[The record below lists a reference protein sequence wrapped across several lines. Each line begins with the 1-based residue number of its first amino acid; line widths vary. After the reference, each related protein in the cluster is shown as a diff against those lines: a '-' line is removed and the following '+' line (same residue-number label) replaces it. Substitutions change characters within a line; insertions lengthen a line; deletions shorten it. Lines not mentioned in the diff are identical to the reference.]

1 VDKVRRI
8 EFFDTTLRDGEQSPG
23 VALNM
28 EEKLQIARQLEKL
41 GVDIIE
47 AGFPI
52 TSPGDFEAVSL
63 IAEKVRNTTIAAL
76 ARADA
81 KDIERAWEAIHIA
94 ESPRIHTFIAT
105 SPIHMQYK
113 LRKTP
118 DEVLE
123 RAVYGVKLAKSKV
136 SDVEFSAEDAS
147 RSDIDFLAKVFS
159 LVIKE
164 GATVINIPDTVGY
177 AMPAE
182 FAQFVKAIMDK
193 TDGIEK
199 VKVSVHC
206 HNDLGLAVANS
217 LAAVKAGIHQIEC
230 AVNGL
235 GERAGNAALEELA
248 MALHTRKDL
257 YEVDTGIVTREISR
271 TSSLISRLS
280 GMRVQPNKAIVG
292 KNAFAHESG
301 IHQDGVLKERST
313 YEIMSPDAIG
323 LDMNTIVLGKHSGR
337 HAVKQ
342 SLDDLSIEVSEER
355 FEKLFE
361 DFKKLAEKKKI
372 ITEADLYALAET
384 QEAEE
389 TLALNYWQILSGN
402 NLKPTATIGLELK
415 DGKEHHNELVKAAY
429 GDGPVAAAYKAID
442 KIVGIE
448 GKLQNFSLQA
458 IDVGEDSQGEVTVT
472 VSFGDHTVAGRGVSP
487 DIIEASVKA
496 YVQAVNRALSKG
508 WISLKQR

>member
-1 VDKVRRI
+1 MRRI

-52 TSPGDFEAVSL
+52 TSQGDFQSVKQ
-63 IAEKVRNTTIAAL
+63 IAEKIKNTTVAAL
-76 ARADA
+76 ARAQA
-81 KDIERAWEAIHIA
+81 GDIERAYEAIRYA
-94 ESPRIHTFIAT
+94 EKARIHTFIAT
-105 SPIHMQYK
+105 SPIHMKYK
-113 LRKTP
+113 LKKSP

-123 RAVYGVKLAKSKV
+123 QAIFAVELAKSKV

-147 RSDIDFLAKVFS
+147 RSEIDFLAKVFS
-159 LVIKE
+159 AAIKA
-164 GATVINIPDTVGY
+164 GATVLNIPDTVGY
-177 AMPAE
+177 SMPDE
-182 FAQFVKAIMDK
+182 FAQFVKTIMER

-217 LAAVKAGIHQIEC
+217 LAAVRVGIHQIEC

-248 MALHTRKDL
+248 MSLHTRKDL
-257 YEVDTGIVTREISR
+257 YGVETGIVTKEIAR
-271 TSSLISRLS
+271 TSSMVSRLS
-280 GMRVQPNKAIVG
+280 GLVVQHNKAIIG

-313 YEIMSPDAIG
+313 YEIMSPDSIG

-337 HAVKQ
+337 HAVRQ
-342 SLDDLSIEVSEER
+342 SMQDLGIEVSEER
-355 FEKLFE
+355 FQKLFE
-361 DFKKLAEKKKI
+361 EFKLLAEKKKV
-372 ITEADLYALAET
+372 ITSGDLFALADAPET
-384 QEAEE
+384 GEQ
-389 TLALNYWQILSGN
+389 LILNYWQVVSGN
-402 NLKPTATIGLELK
+402 NLKATATIGLWHKNGDKNDEELT
-415 DGKEHHNELVKAAY
+415 KAAY

-442 KIVGIE
+442 KIIGVE
-448 GKLQNFSLQA
+448 GSLLNYSLQA
-458 IDVGEDSQGEVTVT
+458 IDRGEDSQGEVTVT
-472 VSFGDHTVAGRGVSP
+472 VKLGDHKVGGRGIST

-496 YVQAVNRALSKG
+496 YLQAVNRAIDKG
-508 WISLKQR
+508 WITVKKR